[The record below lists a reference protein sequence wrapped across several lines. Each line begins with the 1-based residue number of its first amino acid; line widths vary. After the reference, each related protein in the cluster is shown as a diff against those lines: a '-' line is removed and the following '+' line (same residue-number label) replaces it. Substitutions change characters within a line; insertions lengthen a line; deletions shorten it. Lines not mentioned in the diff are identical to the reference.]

1 MSRRV
6 VITGVGAV
14 TGYGVGRKVFW
25 DGVVGGRSAVR
36 AVEWEG
42 WEKAPVQVAAQI
54 VEERSEK
61 RDGWRSLHWARL
73 ALREA
78 MEMSGVGHGAGFAGA
93 IGWPGPGEK
102 GEGQDPLEILANEV
116 GLKGERVESLA
127 ACAASTQAIAEAFWM
142 IREGEVDE
150 MVTGGADGRAH
161 PGGLLGYDR
170 LGALARG
177 FREKPEEA
185 CQPFG
190 LGRSGFVVGEGAGF
204 LVLEEREKAK
214 ARGASILAELRGA
227 AVGCDAWR
235 ATDPRED
242 AAEAVA
248 CVRKC
253 LEDGGVGVEEVNGV
267 VAHGTGTVA
276 NDRAEAKMLREVFGE
291 KGPWVTSPKSRIGH
305 LSMACGAVESV
316 LAVESIFAD
325 VLPSTLGQD
334 WREDPE
340 CLVRVVRGRGESGMR
355 VVMKPSFGF
364 GGQNGCLL
372 FSKA

>member
-1 MSRRV
+1 MKRR
-6 VITGVGAV
+6 
-14 TGYGVGRKVFW
+14 
-25 DGVVGGRSAVR
+25 VVGGRSSVS
-36 AVEWEG
+36 AVEWKG

-54 VEERSEK
+54 LEDRLEK
-61 RDGWRSLHWARL
+61 KGDWRSLSWARL

-78 MEMSGVGHGAGFAGA
+78 MSSSGVSRSAGLAGA

-102 GEGQDPLEILANEV
+102 GEGQDPLEILAKEV
-116 GLKGERVESLA
+116 GLEGERVESLA

-142 IREGEVDE
+142 IRDGEADE
-150 MVTGGADGRAH
+150 MVAGGADGRAH

-177 FREKPEEA
+177 WREKPEEA

-204 LVLEEREKAK
+204 LALEEREKAR
-214 ARGASILAELRGA
+214 ARGANILAEVRGA
-227 AVGCDAWR
+227 ALGCDAWR

-242 AAEAVA
+242 AVEAVS
-248 CVRKC
+248 CVRRC

-291 KGPWVTSPKSRIGH
+291 RGPWVTSPKSRIGH

-316 LAVESIFAD
+316 LAVESILAD
-325 VLPSTLGQD
+325 VLPSTLGRD

-364 GGQNGCLL
+364 GGQNACLV
-372 FSKA
+372 FSRS

>member
-25 DGVVGGRSAVR
+25 EGVVGGRSAVR

-54 VEERSEK
+54 VEEGSEK
-61 RDGWRSLHWARL
+61 RDGWRSLRWARL

-78 MEMSGVGHGAGFAGA
+78 MEMSGVGRGAGFAGA

-102 GEGQDPLEILANEV
+102 GEGQDPLEILAKEV
-116 GLKGERVESLA
+116 GLEGERVESLA

-142 IREGEVDE
+142 IRGGEVDE
-150 MVTGGADGRAH
+150 MVAGGADGRAH

-204 LVLEEREKAK
+204 LVLEEREKAR
-214 ARGASILAELRGA
+214 ARGANILAEVRGA

-291 KGPWVTSPKSRIGH
+291 RGPWVTSPKSRIGH

-316 LAVESIFAD
+316 LAVESILAD

>member
-1 MSRRV
+1 VSRRV
-6 VITGVGAV
+6 VITGLGAV

-25 DGVVGGRSAVR
+25 EGVVGGRSAVR

-54 VEERSEK
+54 TEERPEK
-61 RDGWRSLHWARL
+61 KGEWRSLRWARL

-78 MEMSGVGHGAGFAGA
+78 MEMSGVGRGAGFAGA

-102 GEGQDPLEILANEV
+102 GEGQDPLEILAKEV
-116 GLKGERVESLA
+116 GLEGERVESLA

-150 MVTGGADGRAH
+150 MVAGGADGRAH

-204 LVLEEREKAK
+204 LVLEEREKAR
-214 ARGASILAELRGA
+214 ARGANILAEVRGA

-253 LEDGGVGVEEVNGV
+253 LEDGGVGVGEVNGV

-291 KGPWVTSPKSRIGH
+291 RGPWVTSPKSRIGH

-316 LAVESIFAD
+316 LAVESILAD

-372 FSKA
+372 FSRD

>member
-1 MSRRV
+1 MKRRV
-6 VITGVGAV
+6 VVTGVGVV

-25 DGVVGGRSAVR
+25 EGVVGGRSAVR
-36 AVEWEG
+36 AVEWKG

-54 VEERSEK
+54 LEDRLEK
-61 RDGWRSLHWARL
+61 KGDWRSLSWARL

-78 MEMSGVGHGAGFAGA
+78 MSSSGVSRSAGLAGA

-102 GEGQDPLEILANEV
+102 GEGQDPLEILAKEV
-116 GLKGERVESLA
+116 GLEGERVESLA

-142 IREGEVDE
+142 IRDGEADE
-150 MVTGGADGRAH
+150 MVAGGADGRAH

-177 FREKPEEA
+177 WREKPEEA

-204 LVLEEREKAK
+204 LALEEREKAR
-214 ARGASILAELRGA
+214 ARGANILAEVRGA
-227 AVGCDAWR
+227 ALGCDAWR

-242 AAEAVA
+242 AVEAVS
-248 CVRKC
+248 CVRRC

-291 KGPWVTSPKSRIGH
+291 RGPWVTSPKSRIGH

-316 LAVESIFAD
+316 LAVESILAD
-325 VLPSTLGQD
+325 VLPSTLGRD

-364 GGQNGCLL
+364 GGQNACLV
-372 FSKA
+372 FSRS

>member
-6 VITGVGAV
+6 VVTGVGAV

-25 DGVVGGRSAVR
+25 EGLVGGRSAVR

-54 VEERSEK
+54 MEERPEK
-61 RDGWRSLHWARL
+61 KGEWRSLRWARL

-78 MEMSGVGHGAGFAGA
+78 MEMSGVGRGAGFAGA

-102 GEGQDPLEILANEV
+102 GKGQDPLEILAKEV
-116 GLKGERVESLA
+116 GLEGERVESLA

-142 IREGEVDE
+142 IRGGEVDE
-150 MVTGGADGRAH
+150 MVAGGADGRAH

-204 LVLEEREKAK
+204 LVLEEREKAR
-214 ARGASILAELRGA
+214 ARGANILAEVRGA

-291 KGPWVTSPKSRIGH
+291 RGPWVTSPKSRIGH

-316 LAVESIFAD
+316 LAVESILAD
-325 VLPSTLGQD
+325 LLPSTLGQD

>member
-1 MSRRV
+1 VSRRV

-25 DGVVGGRSAVR
+25 EGVAGGRSAVR

-54 VEERSEK
+54 MEERSEK
-61 RDGWRSLHWARL
+61 RGEWRSLRWARL

-78 MEMSGVGHGAGFAGA
+78 MEMSGVVRGAGFAGA

-102 GEGQDPLEILANEV
+102 GEGQDPLEILAKEV
-116 GLKGERVESLA
+116 GLEGEKVESLA

-150 MVTGGADGRAH
+150 MVAGGADGRAH

-214 ARGASILAELRGA
+214 ARGASILAEVRGA

-248 CVRKC
+248 CVRRC

-305 LSMACGAVESV
+305 LSMGCGAVESV

>member
-1 MSRRV
+1 MRRRV

-25 DGVVGGRSAVR
+25 EGVTGGRSAVR
-36 AVEWEG
+36 AVDWEG

-54 VEERSEK
+54 VEDRSEK
-61 RDGWRSLHWARL
+61 KEDWRSLRWARL
-73 ALREA
+73 ALKEA
-78 MEMSGVGHGAGFAGA
+78 MQMSGVGRGAGFAGA

-102 GEGQDPLEILANEV
+102 GEEQDPLEILAKEV
-116 GLKGERVESLA
+116 GLEGERVESLA

-142 IREGEVDE
+142 IREGEEDE
-150 MVTGGADGRAH
+150 MVAGGADGRAH

-177 FREKPEEA
+177 FRERPEEA

-204 LVLEEREKAK
+204 LVLEEREKAM
-214 ARGASILAELRGA
+214 ARGANILAEVRGA

-242 AAEAVA
+242 VAEAVA
-248 CVRKC
+248 CVQKC

-267 VAHGTGTVA
+267 VAHGTGTMA
-276 NDRAEAKMLREVFGE
+276 NDRAEAKMLREVFGVT
-291 KGPWVTSPKSRIGH
+291 GPWVIAPKNRIGH

-325 VLPSTLGQD
+325 VLPSTLGQE

-372 FSKA
+372 FSRA

>member
-25 DGVVGGRSAVR
+25 EGVVGGRSAVR

-54 VEERSEK
+54 AEERSEK

-78 MEMSGVGHGAGFAGA
+78 MEMSGVGRGAGLAGA

-102 GEGQDPLEILANEV
+102 GEGQDPLEILAKEV
-116 GLKGERVESLA
+116 GLEGERVESLA
-127 ACAASTQAIAEAFWM
+127 ACAASTQSIAEAFWM

-150 MVTGGADGRAH
+150 MVAGGADGRAH

-214 ARGASILAELRGA
+214 ARGASILAEVCGA

-253 LEDGGVGVEEVNGV
+253 LEDGGVGVEEVDGV

-291 KGPWVTSPKSRIGH
+291 RGPWVTSPKSRIGH
-305 LSMACGAVESV
+305 LSMACGAVESI

-340 CLVRVVRGRGESGMR
+340 CLVRVVREKGESGMR
-355 VVMKPSFGF
+355 VVIKPSFGF

-372 FSKA
+372 FSRD

>member
-6 VITGVGAV
+6 VITGMGAV

-25 DGVVGGRSAVR
+25 EGVVGGRSAVR

-54 VEERSEK
+54 VQERSEK
-61 RDGWRSLHWARL
+61 RGEWRSVRWARL

-78 MEMSGVGHGAGFAGA
+78 MEMSGVGRGAGFASA

-102 GEGQDPLEILANEV
+102 GEGQDPLEILAKEV
-116 GLKGERVESLA
+116 GLEGERVESLA

-142 IREGEVDE
+142 IRGGEVDE
-150 MVTGGADGRAH
+150 MVAGGADGRAH

-214 ARGASILAELRGA
+214 ARGASILAEVRGA

-253 LEDGGVGVEEVNGV
+253 LEDGEVGEEEVNGV

-305 LSMACGAVESV
+305 LSMGCGAVESV

-325 VLPSTLGQD
+325 VLPSMLGQD

-340 CLVRVVRGRGESGMR
+340 CLVRVVRGKGESGMR
-355 VVMKPSFGF
+355 VVIKPSFGF

-372 FSKA
+372 FSRA

>member
-1 MSRRV
+1 VSRRV
-6 VITGVGAV
+6 VVTGVGAV

-25 DGVVGGRSAVR
+25 DGVVGGRSAMR
-36 AVEWEG
+36 AGEWEG
-42 WEKAPVQVAAQI
+42 GQKAPVQVAAQI
-54 VEERSEK
+54 MEERPEK
-61 RDGWRSLHWARL
+61 KGEWRSLRWARL

-78 MEMSGVGHGAGFAGA
+78 MEMSGVGRGAGFAGA

-102 GEGQDPLEILANEV
+102 GKGQDPLEILAKEV
-116 GLKGERVESLA
+116 GLEGERVESLA

-150 MVTGGADGRAH
+150 MVAGGADGRAH

-214 ARGASILAELRGA
+214 ARGANILGEVRGA

-291 KGPWVTSPKSRIGH
+291 RGPWVTSPKSRIGH

-340 CLVRVVRGRGESGMR
+340 CSVRVVRGGGETGMR

>member
-25 DGVVGGRSAVR
+25 EGVVGGRSAVR

-42 WEKAPVQVAAQI
+42 WEEAPVQVAAQI
-54 VEERSEK
+54 AEERSEK

-78 MEMSGVGHGAGFAGA
+78 MEMSGVGRGAGLAGA

-102 GEGQDPLEILANEV
+102 GEGQDPLKILAKEV
-116 GLKGERVESLA
+116 GLEGEKVESLA

-150 MVTGGADGRAH
+150 MVAGGADGRAH

-204 LVLEEREKAK
+204 LVLEERERAR
-214 ARGASILAELRGA
+214 ARGANILGEVRGA
-227 AVGCDAWR
+227 AVGCDGWR

-253 LEDGGVGVEEVNGV
+253 LEDGEVGVEEVNGV

-291 KGPWVTSPKSRIGH
+291 RGPWVTSPKSRIGH

-372 FSKA
+372 FCK

>member
-1 MSRRV
+1 VSRRV

-25 DGVVGGRSAVR
+25 EGVVGGRSAVR

-54 VEERSEK
+54 VEEGSEK
-61 RDGWRSLHWARL
+61 RDGWRSLRWARL

-78 MEMSGVGHGAGFAGA
+78 MEMSGVGRGAGLAGA

-102 GEGQDPLEILANEV
+102 GEGQDPLEILAREE
-116 GLKGERVESLA
+116 GLEGEGVESLA

-142 IREGEVDE
+142 IRGGEVDE
-150 MVTGGADGRAH
+150 MVAGGADGRAH

-170 LGALARG
+170 LGALAPG

-204 LVLEEREKAK
+204 LVLEEREKAR
-214 ARGASILAELRGA
+214 ARGANILAEVRGA

-291 KGPWVTSPKSRIGH
+291 RGPWVTSPKSRIGH

-316 LAVESIFAD
+316 LAVESILAD

-372 FSKA
+372 FCK

>member
-42 WEKAPVQVAAQI
+42 WKKAPVQVAAQI
-54 VEERSEK
+54 TEERSEK
-61 RDGWRSLHWARL
+61 KGEWRSLLWARL
-73 ALREA
+73 ALQEA
-78 MEMSGVGHGAGFAGA
+78 MEMSGVGRGAGFAGA

-102 GEGQDPLEILANEV
+102 GEGQDPLEILAKEV
-116 GLKGERVESLA
+116 GLEGEKVESLA

-150 MVTGGADGRAH
+150 MVAGGADGRAH

-214 ARGASILAELRGA
+214 ARGANILAEVRGA

-372 FSKA
+372 FSRA

>member
-25 DGVVGGRSAVR
+25 EGVAGGRSAVR

-54 VEERSEK
+54 LEDRLEK
-61 RDGWRSLHWARL
+61 KEDWRSLRWARL

-78 MEMSGVGHGAGFAGA
+78 MEMSGVGRGAGFAGA

-102 GEGQDPLEILANEV
+102 GEGQDPLEILAKEV
-116 GLKGERVESLA
+116 GLEGERVESLA

-150 MVTGGADGRAH
+150 MVAGGADGRAH

-305 LSMACGAVESV
+305 LSMACGAVGSV

-325 VLPSTLGQD
+325 VLPSTLGRD
-334 WREDPE
+334 WQEDPE

>member
-14 TGYGVGRKVFW
+14 TGYGLGRKVFW
-25 DGVVGGRSAVR
+25 EGVVGGRSAVR
-36 AVEWEG
+36 AVEWEE
-42 WEKAPVQVAAQI
+42 WEKAPVEVAAQI
-54 VEERSEK
+54 VEERSEE
-61 RDGWRSLHWARL
+61 RGEWRSLRWARL

-78 MEMSGVGHGAGFAGA
+78 MEMSGVGRGAGFAGA

-102 GEGQDPLEILANEV
+102 GEGQDPLEILAKEV
-116 GLKGERVESLA
+116 GLVGERVESLA

-150 MVTGGADGRAH
+150 MVAGGADGRAH

-214 ARGASILAELRGA
+214 ARGASILAEVRGA

-248 CVRKC
+248 CVRRC

-340 CLVRVVRGRGESGMR
+340 CLVRVVRGKGESGMR
-355 VVMKPSFGF
+355 VVIKPSFGF

>member
-25 DGVVGGRSAVR
+25 EGVVGGRSAVR

-42 WEKAPVQVAAQI
+42 WEKAPVQVASQI
-54 VEERSEK
+54 VEERSGK
-61 RDGWRSLHWARL
+61 RDGWRSLRWARL

-78 MEMSGVGHGAGFAGA
+78 MEMSGVGRGAGFAGA

-102 GEGQDPLEILANEV
+102 GEGQDPLEILAKEV
-116 GLKGERVESLA
+116 GLEGERVESLA

-142 IREGEVDE
+142 IRGGEVDE
-150 MVTGGADGRAH
+150 MVAGGADGRAH

-204 LVLEEREKAK
+204 LVLEEREKAR
-214 ARGASILAELRGA
+214 ARGANILAEVRGA

-291 KGPWVTSPKSRIGH
+291 RGPWVTSPKSRIGH

-316 LAVESIFAD
+316 LAVESILAD
-325 VLPSTLGQD
+325 VLPSTLGQE

-372 FSKA
+372 FSRD

>member
-14 TGYGVGRKVFW
+14 TGYGVGTKVFW
-25 DGVVGGRSAVR
+25 EGVVGGRSAVR
-36 AVEWEG
+36 ALEWEG
-42 WEKAPVQVAAQI
+42 WEGAPIQVAAQI
-54 VEERSEK
+54 VEEKSET
-61 RDGWRSLHWARL
+61 REEWRSLRWARL
-73 ALREA
+73 ALHEA
-78 MEMSGVGHGAGFAGA
+78 MRSSGVSRGAGIAGA
-93 IGWPGPGEK
+93 IGWLGPGEK
-102 GEGQDPLEILANEV
+102 GEGQDSLENLAREV
-116 GLKGERVESLA
+116 GLEGERVESLA

-150 MVTGGADGRAH
+150 MVAGGADGRAH

-204 LVLEEREKAK
+204 LVLEEREKAM
-214 ARGASILAELRGA
+214 ARGANILAEVRGA

-242 AAEAVA
+242 AAEAVV

-253 LEDGGVGVEEVNGV
+253 LEDGGVRAEEVNGV
-267 VAHGTGTVA
+267 VAHGTGTAA
-276 NDRAEAKMLREVFGE
+276 NDRAEAKMLREVFGVT
-291 KGPWVTSPKSRIGH
+291 GPWVIAPKNRIGH

-364 GGQNGCLL
+364 GGHNGCLL
-372 FSKA
+372 FSRA

>member
-25 DGVVGGRSAVR
+25 EGVVGGRSAVR

-54 VEERSEK
+54 AEERSEK

-78 MEMSGVGHGAGFAGA
+78 MEMSGVGRGAGFAGA

-102 GEGQDPLEILANEV
+102 GEGQDPLEILAKEV
-116 GLKGERVESLA
+116 GLEGERIESLA

-150 MVTGGADGRAH
+150 MVAGGADGRAH

-214 ARGASILAELRGA
+214 ARGASILAEVRGA

-235 ATDPRED
+235 ATDPKED

-291 KGPWVTSPKSRIGH
+291 RGPWVTSPKSRIGH

>member
-1 MSRRV
+1 MKRRV
-6 VITGVGAV
+6 VVTGVGVV

-25 DGVVGGRSAVR
+25 EGVVGGRSAVR
-36 AVEWEG
+36 AVEWKG

-54 VEERSEK
+54 LEDKLEK
-61 RDGWRSLHWARL
+61 KGDWRSLSWARL

-78 MEMSGVGHGAGFAGA
+78 MSSSGVSRSAGLAGA

-102 GEGQDPLEILANEV
+102 GEGQDPLEILAKEV
-116 GLKGERVESLA
+116 GLEGERVESLA
-127 ACAASTQAIAEAFWM
+127 ACAAATQAIAEAFWM
-142 IREGEVDE
+142 IRDGEADE
-150 MVTGGADGRAH
+150 MVAGGADGRAH

-177 FREKPEEA
+177 WREKPEEV

-204 LVLEEREKAK
+204 LALEEREKAR
-214 ARGASILAELRGA
+214 ARGANILAEVRGA
-227 AVGCDAWR
+227 ALGCDAWR

-242 AAEAVA
+242 AVEAVS
-248 CVRKC
+248 CVRRC

-291 KGPWVTSPKSRIGH
+291 RGPWVTSPKSRIGH

-316 LAVESIFAD
+316 LAVESILAD
-325 VLPSTLGQD
+325 VLPSTLGRD

-364 GGQNGCLL
+364 GGQNACLV
-372 FSKA
+372 FSRS

>member
-25 DGVVGGRSAVR
+25 EGVVGGRSAVR
-36 AVEWEG
+36 AVEWEE

-54 VEERSEK
+54 VEERSEE
-61 RDGWRSLHWARL
+61 RGEWRSLRWARL

-78 MEMSGVGHGAGFAGA
+78 MEMSGVGRGAGFAGA

-102 GEGQDPLEILANEV
+102 GEGQDPLEILAKEV
-116 GLKGERVESLA
+116 GLVGERVESLA

-142 IREGEVDE
+142 IRQGEVDE
-150 MVTGGADGRAH
+150 MVAGGADGRAH

-214 ARGASILAELRGA
+214 ARGASILAEVRGA

-291 KGPWVTSPKSRIGH
+291 RGPWVTSPKSRIGH

-325 VLPSTLGQD
+325 VLPPTLGQD

-340 CLVRVVRGRGESGMR
+340 CLVRVVRGKGESGMR

-372 FSKA
+372 FSRD

>member
-1 MSRRV
+1 VSRRV
-6 VITGVGAV
+6 VITGMGAV

-25 DGVVGGRSAVR
+25 VGVVGGRSAVR

-61 RDGWRSLHWARL
+61 REEWRSLRWARL

-78 MEMSGVGHGAGFAGA
+78 MEMSGVGRGAGFAGA
-93 IGWPGPGEK
+93 IGWPGPGEQ
-102 GEGQDPLEILANEV
+102 GEGQDALEILAKEV
-116 GLKGERVESLA
+116 GLEGERVESLA

-150 MVTGGADGRAH
+150 MVAGAADGRAH

-204 LVLEEREKAK
+204 LVLEDKEKAR
-214 ARGASILAELRGA
+214 ARGATILAEVRGA

-235 ATDPRED
+235 ATDPRDD

-248 CVRKC
+248 CVRNC

-291 KGPWVTSPKSRIGH
+291 RGPWVISPKNRIGH
-305 LSMACGAVESV
+305 LSMACGAVESI

-325 VLPSTLGQD
+325 VLPSTLGRD
-334 WREDPE
+334 WQEDPE
-340 CLVRVVRGRGESGMR
+340 CLVRVVRGRGQSGMR
-355 VVMKPSFGF
+355 FVMKPSFGF

>member
-25 DGVVGGRSAVR
+25 EGVVGGRSAVR

-54 VEERSEK
+54 MEERSEK
-61 RDGWRSLHWARL
+61 KGEWRSLRWARW

-78 MEMSGVGHGAGFAGA
+78 MEMSGVGRGAGFAGA
-93 IGWPGPGEK
+93 IGWPEPGEK
-102 GEGQDPLEILANEV
+102 GEGQDPLEILAKEV
-116 GLKGERVESLA
+116 GLEGERVESLA

-142 IREGEVDE
+142 IRGGEVDE
-150 MVTGGADGRAH
+150 MVAGGADGRAH

-204 LVLEEREKAK
+204 LVLEEREKAR
-214 ARGASILAELRGA
+214 ARGANILAEVRGA

-253 LEDGGVGVEEVNGV
+253 LEDGGVGMEEVNGV

-291 KGPWVTSPKSRIGH
+291 KGPWVTFPKSRIGH

-316 LAVESIFAD
+316 LAVESILAD

-340 CLVRVVRGRGESGMR
+340 CLVRVVRGMGESGMR

-372 FSKA
+372 FSRD

>member
-25 DGVVGGRSAVR
+25 EGVVGGRSAVR
-36 AVEWEG
+36 AVEWEE
-42 WEKAPVQVAAQI
+42 WEKAPVHVAAQI
-54 VEERSEK
+54 VEEKSEN
-61 RDGWRSLHWARL
+61 RDGWRSLRWARL

-78 MEMSGVGHGAGFAGA
+78 MEMSGVGRGAGFAGA

-102 GEGQDPLEILANEV
+102 GKGQDPLEILAKEV
-116 GLKGERVESLA
+116 GLEGERVESLA

-142 IREGEVDE
+142 IRQGEVDE
-150 MVTGGADGRAH
+150 MVAGGADGRAH

-253 LEDGGVGVEEVNGV
+253 LENGGVGVEEVNGV

-291 KGPWVTSPKSRIGH
+291 RGPWVTSPKSRIGH

-340 CLVRVVRGRGESGMR
+340 CLVRVVRGKGESGMR

-372 FSKA
+372 FSRD

>member
-6 VITGVGAV
+6 VITGIGAV
-14 TGYGVGRKVFW
+14 TGYGAGRKAFW
-25 DGVVGGRSAVR
+25 EGVVGGKSAVH

-61 RDGWRSLHWARL
+61 RDGWRSLRWARL

-78 MEMSGVGHGAGFAGA
+78 MEMSGVGRGAGFAGA

-102 GEGQDPLEILANEV
+102 GEGQDPLEILAREE
-116 GLKGERVESLA
+116 GLEGERVESLA

-142 IREGEVDE
+142 IRDGEADE
-150 MVTGGADGRAH
+150 MVAGGADGRAH
-161 PGGLLGYDR
+161 PGGLFGYDR

-204 LVLEEREKAK
+204 LVLEEKEKAK
-214 ARGASILAELRGA
+214 ARGANILAEVRGA

-325 VLPSTLGQD
+325 VLPSTLGRD
-334 WREDPE
+334 WQEDPE

-372 FSKA
+372 FCK

>member
-25 DGVVGGRSAVR
+25 EGVVGGRSAVR

-42 WEKAPVQVAAQI
+42 WEKAPVQVAVQI
-54 VEERSEK
+54 MEERSEK
-61 RDGWRSLHWARL
+61 KGEWRSLRWARL

-78 MEMSGVGHGAGFAGA
+78 MEMSGVGRGAGFAGA

-102 GEGQDPLEILANEV
+102 GEGQDPLEILAKEV
-116 GLKGERVESLA
+116 GLEGERVESLA
-127 ACAASTQAIAEAFWM
+127 ACSASTQAIAEAFWM
-142 IREGEVDE
+142 IRGGEVDE
-150 MVTGGADGRAH
+150 MVAGGADGRAH

-214 ARGASILAELRGA
+214 ARGASILAEVRGA

-325 VLPSTLGQD
+325 LLPSTLGRD
-334 WREDPE
+334 WQEDPE

-364 GGQNGCLL
+364 GGQNACLL
-372 FSKA
+372 FCK

>member
-25 DGVVGGRSAVR
+25 EGVVGGRSAVR

-54 VEERSEK
+54 VQERSEK
-61 RDGWRSLHWARL
+61 RGEWRSLRWARL

-78 MEMSGVGHGAGFAGA
+78 MEMSGVGRGAGFAGA

-102 GEGQDPLEILANEV
+102 GKGQDPLEILAKEV
-116 GLKGERVESLA
+116 GLEGERVESLA

-150 MVTGGADGRAH
+150 MVAGGADGRAH

-214 ARGASILAELRGA
+214 ARGANILGEVRGA

-253 LEDGGVGVEEVNGV
+253 LEDGGVRAEEVNGV

-340 CLVRVVRGRGESGMR
+340 CSVRVVRGRGETGMR

>member
-25 DGVVGGRSAVR
+25 EGVVGGRSAVR
-36 AVEWEG
+36 AVEWEE

-54 VEERSEK
+54 AEERSEK

-78 MEMSGVGHGAGFAGA
+78 MEMSGVGRGAGLAGA

-102 GEGQDPLEILANEV
+102 GEGQDPLKILAKEV
-116 GLKGERVESLA
+116 GLEGEKVESLA

-150 MVTGGADGRAH
+150 MVAGGADGRAH

-204 LVLEEREKAK
+204 LVLEEREKAM
-214 ARGASILAELRGA
+214 ARGANILAEVRGA

-242 AAEAVA
+242 AAEAIA

-253 LEDGGVGVEEVNGV
+253 LEDGGVGEEEVNGV
-267 VAHGTGTVA
+267 VAHGTGTMA

-291 KGPWVTSPKSRIGH
+291 KGPWATAPKSRIGH
-305 LSMACGAVESV
+305 LSMACGAVESI

-340 CLVRVVRGRGESGMR
+340 CLVRVVRGKGESGMR
-355 VVMKPSFGF
+355 VVIKPSFGF
-364 GGQNGCLL
+364 GGQNGCLV